1 MNFQLIKNVHFI
13 GIGGIGMSALAR
25 YFNLQ
30 GKKVSGYDRSKSELT
45 NQLQNEGIH
54 VYFEENNKLIPEIIR
69 ENPSSESN
77 LIIYTPAIPADHA
90 ELVFFENQSIQLHKR
105 ASVLGELSKSLPTIA
120 IAGTHGKTT
129 TTSILTFLCLNSEKS
144 FVSFVGGINE
154 NFNSNLV
161 FRENPGFMICEADE
175 YDRSFLKLRP
185 FLSVITSM
193 DADHLDIYSTKE
205 EMQKSFEEFANITA
219 KNGLVLIN
227 YKLQSVLKKSEY
239 KTYGLDKSADYFA
252 SNISFTGQGFEF
264 DFYGID
270 IEIKGLE
277 LNVPGYHN
285 LENSVAAI
293 ALALKLDVTS
303 GEIIN
308 SLNKYKGVKRRFE
321 YHKVKKGLI
330 YIDDYAHHPEEINA
344 VISSLRKMYPGKTI
358 TGIFQPHLFSRTRDL
373 ADEFAKS
380 LSKVDNL
387 ILMDIYPAREKPI
400 EGITS
405 SWLLQKVKI
414 ENKKLSQASDLIQK
428 IEKYN
433 ADIIVS
439 MGAGDIDQMAN
450 KIKAHF
456 SE

>member
-1 MNFQLIKNVHFI
+1 MNFNIIEHVHFI

-30 GKKVSGYDRSKSELT
+30 GKAVSGYDRSKSELT
-45 NQLQNEGIH
+45 SELQNEGIH
-54 VYFEENNKLIPEIIR
+54 VYFEEDDKLIPKKIR
-69 ENPSSESN
+69 ENPSSETN

-90 ELVFFENQSIQLHKR
+90 ELIFFKNHNTQLQKR
-105 ASVLGELSKSLPTIA
+105 ASVLGELSKSLSTIA

-154 NFNSNLV
+154 NFNSNLIYK
-161 FRENPGFMICEADE
+161 ENPEFMICEADE

-193 DADHLDIYSTKE
+193 DADHLDIYNTKE

-219 KNGLVLIN
+219 KNGLVIIN
-227 YKLQSVLKKSEY
+227 YKLWNNYKNSTY
-239 KTYGLDKSADYFA
+239 KTYGLEESADYFA
-252 SNISFTGQGFEF
+252 SNVRFTGTGFQF
-264 DFYGID
+264 DFCSNE

-293 ALALKLDVTS
+293 ALALKLDVTAD
-303 GEIIN
+303 EIMN

-321 YHKVKKGLI
+321 YHKVRNGLI

-373 ADEFAKS
+373 AEEFAQS

-405 SWLLQKVKI
+405 SWLLEKVRN
-414 ENKKLSQASDLIQK
+414 ENKKLSLASDLIQN
-428 IEKYN
+428 IEKYKS
-433 ADIIVS
+433 DIIVT
-439 MGAGDIDQMAN
+439 MGAGDIDQMVN

-456 SE
+456 TK